1 MVLGTDL
8 DLTSLLPRGVAVTDR
23 RLRLH
28 APARAQLDLPGGE
41 RAKRIRT
48 LERVLDWL
56 AEQRVERD
64 EALVAV
70 GGGTIG
76 DLAGTAAALFNRGL
90 PLVQVPTTWI
100 GMADS
105 AIGGKVAVD
114 LAAAKN
120 AVGAFWPPVA
130 VIGDVAHDP
139 QNRSP
144 FKGDIDL
151 AKLDALVARVGA
163 AQIAYV
169 SLAATVNMAG
179 GQPVSM
185 ANVKA
190 LRHWCDRHGV
200 KLFLDATR
208 SLDPSSSGHIVVRD
222 QLRARIERRLSE
234 LLTLELG
241 ARAIR
246 DDRPEGVANLQDRE
260 YFTANARLTWRF
272 RRDWTLGG
280 GYEYVWRD
288 EENDPRAATANR
300 FHVGITYL
308 PRWN

>member
-1 MVLGTDL
+1 MTDEFGEQ
-8 DLTSLLPRGVAVTDR
+8 DWESGFSGGAGVRWEFLVT
-23 RLRLH
+23 
-28 APARAQLDLPGGE
+28 
-41 RAKRIRT
+41 
-48 LERVLDWL
+48 
-56 AEQRVERD
+56 
-64 EALVAV
+64 
-70 GGGTIG
+70 
-76 DLAGTAAALFNRGL
+76 N
-90 PLVQVPTTWI
+90 
-100 GMADS
+100 
-105 AIGGKVAVD
+105 
-114 LAAAKN
+114 
-120 AVGAFWPPVA
+120 
-130 VIGDVAHDP
+130 
-139 QNRSP
+139 
-144 FKGDIDL
+144 
-151 AKLDALVARVGA
+151 
-163 AQIAYV
+163 
-169 SLAATVNMAG
+169 
-179 GQPVSM
+179 
-185 ANVKA
+185 
-190 LRHWCDRHGV
+190 
-200 KLFLDATR
+200 LFLDATR